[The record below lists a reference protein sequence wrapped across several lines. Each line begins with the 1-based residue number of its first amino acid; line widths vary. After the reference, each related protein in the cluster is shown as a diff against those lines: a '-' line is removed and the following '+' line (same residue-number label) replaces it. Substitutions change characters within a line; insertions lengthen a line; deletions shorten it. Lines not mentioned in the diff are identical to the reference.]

1 MRIEDGICDA
11 SLEALVQRQ
20 QHPTNAV
27 RVLLERIVLASQ
39 IAALSPQRV
48 SFVNEDV
55 VGRLRNTTRSPQ
67 GKACAASIP
76 SSKRFAQNER
86 ERGEGSG

>member
-1 MRIEDGICDA
+1 VRSEDGICDA

-20 QHPTNAV
+20 EHPTNAV

-67 GKACAASIP
+67 SI
-76 SSKRFAQNER
+76 SNSKRFAQNER
-86 ERGEGSG
+86 DRGKGLG